1 MDTSRR
7 HASARA
13 CRAFPQTV
21 ATNNVSD
28 SAIRLY
34 LLKRKRTNINNP
46 LAISSTALPN
56 VRSNDQHAIA
66 ARSLYNDQSN
76 EKRTQGTHKHIVI
89 FECDFAQHIFLH
101 TNTNAK
107 KTTVHRTRRHA
118 TTQHI
123 LTVHVD
129 GNTGRPTVCPPQ
141 VPASCIAAIS
151 EYLRHTRLRPRRLFA
166 PAPISRPAA
175 EPALRRASALLW
187 LRAEAVG
194 SGGGRSAKA
203 VSARR
208 DPPQSCARPT

>member
-28 SAIRLY
+28 SAIRLFA
-34 LLKRKRTNINNP
+34 KRT
-46 LAISSTALPN
+46 ISTILLRDLLHGLHAALP
-56 VRSNDQHAIA
+56 
-66 ARSLYNDQSN
+66 QSPN
-76 EKRTQGTHKHIVI
+76 EIKRPTRNSSAEFIVTKVTKRGHKRTHKHIVDLSVI
-89 FECDFAQHIFLH
+89 LQKNYIAHDHNSTH
-101 TNTNAK
+101 S
-107 KTTVHRTRRHA
+107 HSTRRR
-118 TTQHI
+118 QHRAAYCMPAA
-123 LTVHVD
+123 
-129 GNTGRPTVCPPQ
+129 GA
-141 VPASCIAAIS
+141 PASCIAAIS